1 MSFLY
6 IRPYFS
12 VVDDNRCPI
21 SIYSRFL
28 IALFVLGIGLTA
40 SVIINAFPIN
50 KNVPS
55 ILDFD
60 GAPVEVNGSLESVP
74 RDFKLQS
81 QDAIEPYRI
90 PINNTALNTGEL
102 RYGVNRPT
110 PELSGCIMDK
120 DYPGGAIK
128 KSVNDKTLVND
139 EKPSLPL
146 GSGGISEED
155 FLKLGYRRHTTVNGD
170 RLDKLAERYLHDP
183 NRWGEIYSLNSNQ
196 LSNKDVVPIGI
207 VLIIPAK

>member
-6 IRPYFS
+6 IRAYLS
-12 VVDDNRCPI
+12 VVDDNRCSI

-40 SVIINAFPIN
+40 SVVIKGLSQSFD
-50 KNVPS
+50 VPS

-60 GAPVEVNGSLESVP
+60 GAPVAVNGSLESVP

-81 QDAIEPYRI
+81 QDSIEPYRI

-102 RYGVNRPT
+102 RYGVNRPF
-110 PELSGCIMDK
+110 PELSGCTMDK
-120 DYPGGAIK
+120 DYPSGALK
-128 KSVNDKTLVND
+128 MSAND

-170 RLDKLAERYLHDP
+170 KLDILAERYLHDSS
-183 NRWGEIYSLNSNQ
+183 RWGEIYNLNSNQ
-196 LSNKDVVPIGI
+196 LTNKDVVPIGI

>member
-6 IRPYFS
+6 ISTYFS

-40 SVIINAFPIN
+40 SVALKGLSQNFD
-50 KNVPS
+50 VPS

-60 GAPVEVNGSLESVP
+60 GASAVVNGSLESVP

-102 RYGVNRPT
+102 RYGVNRQT
-110 PELSGCIMDK
+110 PELSDCTMDK
-120 DYPGGAIK
+120 DYPSDAIK
-128 KSVNDKTLVND
+128 RSVNYQMSDND

-146 GSGGISEED
+146 SSGGISEED

-170 RLDKLAERYLHDP
+170 KLDKLALRYLHDAS
-183 NRWGEIYSLNSNQ
+183 RWGEIYSLNSNQ
-196 LSNKDVVPIGI
+196 LTNKDVVPIGI